1 MTRSLVS
8 IMGSSLFEDLK
19 EIFTCWN
26 SKKIDTH
33 LNDKVV
39 GIKER
44 DIVFIKMGKNIG
56 YEQDGKGDEFLRPVV
71 IYKKFNKNM
80 FLGIPLTTKQKN
92 MRYYFEFEYQ
102 TKRKKSVVNSAILS
116 QLRVFDTKRVKYKS
130 GVISKE
136 MFSELHKVL
145 QEIISPA
152 DSNFPS
158 CEEKSPEG
166 IQ

>member
-1 MTRSLVS
+1 MQNNFLED
-8 IMGSSLFEDLK
+8 IKNLFLQ
-19 EIFTCWN
+19 WS

-33 LNDKVV
+33 LNDKVI

-56 YEQDGKGDEFLRPVV
+56 YEQDGKGEEFLRPVV

-80 FLGIPLTTKQKN
+80 FLGIPLTTKPKN
-92 MRYYFEFEYQ
+92 TKYYFEFEYQ

-136 MFSELHKVL
+136 LFVELHKEL

>member
-1 MTRSLVS
+1 MENN
-8 IMGSSLFEDLK
+8 LFNNFK
-19 EIFTCWN
+19 EIFTRWN
-26 SKKIDTH
+26 SKKIETHTSDTII
-33 LNDKVV
+33 

-80 FLGIPLTTKQKN
+80 FLGIPLTTKPKN
-92 MRYYFEFEYQ
+92 TRYYFEFEYQ
-102 TKRKKSVVNSAILS
+102 TKRKKSVINSAILS

-136 MFSELHKVL
+136 MFSGLHKEL

-158 CEEKSPEG
+158 YEEKSPEG

>member
-1 MTRSLVS
+1 MNNKFLED
-8 IMGSSLFEDLK
+8 IKNLF
-19 EIFTCWN
+19 IQWSN
-26 SKKIDTH
+26 KKIEIH
-33 LNDKVV
+33 LNTTVI

-80 FLGIPLTTKQKN
+80 FLGIPLTTKPKN
-92 MRYYFEFEYQ
+92 TRYYFEFEYQ

-136 MFSELHKVL
+136 IFEGLHKEL
-145 QEIISPA
+145 LGIIIPEN
-152 DSNFPS
+152 SNFPS
-158 CEEKSPEG
+158 FEEKSPEG

>member
-1 MTRSLVS
+1 MA
-8 IMGSSLFEDLK
+8 SSLFEDFK

-26 SKKIDTH
+26 TKKIDTH
-33 LNDKVV
+33 INDAII

-56 YEQDGKGDEFLRPVV
+56 YEQDGKGEEFLRPVV

-80 FLGIPLTTKQKN
+80 FLGIPLTTKPKN
-92 MRYYFEFEYQ
+92 TKYYFEFEYQ

-130 GVISKE
+130 GVISKSVFE
-136 MFSELHKVL
+136 KLHKEL
-145 QEIISPA
+145 GKIISPS